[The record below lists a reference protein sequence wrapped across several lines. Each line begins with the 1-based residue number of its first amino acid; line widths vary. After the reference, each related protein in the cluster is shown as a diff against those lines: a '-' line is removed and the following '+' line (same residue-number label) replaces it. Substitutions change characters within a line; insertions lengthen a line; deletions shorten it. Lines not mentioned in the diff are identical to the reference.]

1 MTRINLVDPSELS
14 RQYLQAEY
22 HEIVR
27 VFDLARKQQYSMHK
41 VKQPSE
47 YTLGTGH
54 VLFFYDKLGFI
65 SERYDTLCNEMLNR
79 GYTCNR
85 VPKEELH
92 KGIEKFMFL
101 GYKPTVKAVEIN
113 RQRIAERTA
122 ESLSK
127 KRKQTKQVN

>member
-14 RQYLQAEY
+14 RSHLVSEY
-22 HEIVR
+22 REIVR
-27 VFDLARKQQYSMHK
+27 VFALARKQQYNMHR

-65 SERYDTLCNEMLNR
+65 SERYDALCNEMINR
-79 GYTCNR
+79 GYNCNR

-92 KGIEKFMFL
+92 KGIEKFMFF
-101 GYKPTVKAVEIN
+101 GYKPTVKAVEISK
-113 RQRIAERTA
+113 QRLTERTA
-122 ESLSK
+122 EPLAK
-127 KRKQTKQVN
+127 KRNFIKE